1 MESFERS
8 RYSKANGV
16 TPKVVPLDTVLS
28 FEPGIRLKHD
38 AIRDRHVIQ
47 GPEIL
52 IELNETGVAIMREI
66 DGNSNLS
73 QVIDRLAG
81 NFSVESSVITQDVSE
96 FCTAMLMKRVL
107 TK

>member
-1 MESFERS
+1 M
-8 RYSKANGV
+8 
-16 TPKVVPLDTVLS
+16 TPKVVPLDTVLA

-38 AIRDRHVIQ
+38 TIRDRHVIQ

-52 IELNETGVAIMREI
+52 IELNETGTAIMKQI
-66 DGNSNLS
+66 DGSSDLNA
-73 QVIDRLAG
+73 VIDRLSRM
-81 NFSVESSVITQDVSE
+81 FSVEPNTITKDVAE